1 MKGAALLFPLLLLTG
16 CGWGASPKDA
26 AAAAES
32 DEAALDEEQKNIEE
46 AADAAAKLIEEDA
59 REEIAQAE
67 AANRQ

>member
-1 MKGAALLFPLLLLTG
+1 MKGTALLLPLLVLTG
-16 CGWGASPKDA
+16 CGWGSSPKDA

-32 DEAALDEEQKNIEE
+32 DKAALDEEQKNIEE